1 MTRHFKKKVRGFGNT
16 IIPFSDLTNVPKPAE
31 DPTVWFKADD
41 LDGARN
47 ATLSTFQELTGAVNY
62 ATSGSTGHSAVGTN
76 FTVVTS
82 VGPTYQDTRLAVTP
96 AFYVQQGFTQW
107 VGSTDEAFEL
117 LDIALSGVILDDT
130 WEVYAVGRS
139 RNWPAGGNEYD
150 RARIIGGEDPSTY
163 WGLLSVNNSG
173 DKWSGY
179 AYDNNATYVR
189 GTGLDNTDQIIR
201 YRGERVTGSVYQ
213 YLKVDA
219 DAESEVLMGTTGI
232 DEGTPSDGMGNTPR
246 IGGSNSTN
254 EYEGN
259 IYEILVYNRVLTE
272 QERSDTYDYLYAK
285 WLNHALLPFP
295 TPDFDPPDNSTVS
308 NFEFSGWPGTV
319 ANPITSSDFTT
330 YDNSTTSSYEFSGWP
345 GTVANPIT
353 SSDFATYDNSA
364 TASYEP
370 PGWTPFGASA
380 DLSTQY
386 EYEQEWPGTLSA
398 AYISGA
404 LATQFTAS
412 ANSASTQYE
421 FAQEWP
427 GTLSAAYISGA
438 LATQFTAS
446 ANSASTTY
454 EFDGWPGTTDP
465 PT

>member
-1 MTRHFKKKVRGFGNT
+1 VSFVLLPNLKISSAGAPG
-16 IIPFSDLTNVPKPAE
+16 SSEAQPAE

-41 LDGARN
+41 LDGAGN
-47 ATLSTFQELTGAVNY
+47 ATLVSGQELTGAVNY
-62 ATSGSTGHSAVGTN
+62 ATSGSTPEHSAVGTN
-76 FTVVTS
+76 FTAVAS
-82 VGPTYQDTRLAVTP
+82 DFPTYQDTRLSGSG
-96 AFYVQQGFTQW
+96 FYVQQGFTKW
-107 VGSTDEAFEL
+107 VGSTEEEAFEL

-139 RNWPAGGNEYD
+139 TYWPGGGLELD
-150 RARIIGGEDPSTY
+150 RARIIGGEDPSSY
-163 WGLLSVNNSG
+163 WGLLAVNNSG

-179 AYDNNATYVR
+179 AWDTNATYVR

-219 DAESEVLMGTTGI
+219 DAEGEVLMGTTGI
-232 DEGTPSDGMGNTPR
+232 DEGTPSDGMSNTPR
-246 IGGSNSTN
+246 IGGPGRSSSPDG
-254 EYEGN
+254 YEGN

-272 QERSDTYDYLYAK
+272 QERTDTYDYLYEK
-285 WLNHALLPFP
+285 WINVTPLPFP

-330 YDNSTTSSYEFSGWP
+330 YDNS
-345 GTVANPIT
+345 
-353 SSDFATYDNSA
+353 A
-364 TASYEP
+364 TASFELGP
-370 PGWTPFGASA
+370 WQFSFGTAS
-380 DLSTQY
+380 LSTQY